1 MSSWKG
7 KTRGGLLGYKI
18 FLFLLKR
25 FNLRYA
31 YFLLYF
37 VAPYFIIF
45 VPKAR
50 KPMYYYFNTIMGYG
64 ILKSIRYL
72 LLNNLTFGKVLLD
85 KVVMMAELP
94 NKFTFD
100 FEGENHLHS
109 MANNGGGLIIGAHV
123 GNWEIAGHLLKRI
136 NTPVHIVM
144 LEAEHQKIK
153 ALLDN
158 VMTKKSMNIITIKD
172 DMSHLFQIKDALLNN
187 EIVAIHGDRF
197 LPDSKTI
204 TCNFMDY
211 DAEFPTGP
219 FYIAM
224 KYKKQVTYVSSV
236 KETNTHYHFTATKPK
251 MYPNSNKISER
262 EEKLKEM
269 ITDYIEQLEMIIKK
283 HPEQWFNYYYFWGE
297 EILTAKTLRRK

>member
-18 FLFLLKR
+18 FLFLLKN
-25 FNLRYA
+25 FSLKAA

-37 VAPYFIIF
+37 VAPYFILF

-50 KPMYYYFNTIMGYG
+50 KPMYYYYNTILGFGYF
-64 ILKSIRYL
+64 KTIRYL
-72 LLNNLTFGKVLLD
+72 LLNNIAFGKIIID

-94 NKFTFD
+94 NSFTFN
-100 FEGENHLHS
+100 FEGENHLHD
-109 MANNGGGLIIGAHV
+109 MANNEGGLIIGAHV
-123 GNWEIAGHLLKRI
+123 GNWEIAGHLLDRI
-136 NTPVHIVM
+136 NSPVHIVM

-153 ALLDN
+153 SLLDN
-158 VMTKKSMNIITIKD
+158 VMTKKKMRIITIKD

-204 TCNFMDY
+204 TCSFLGE
-211 DAEFPTGP
+211 DAQFPTGP

-224 KYKKQVTYVSSV
+224 KYKKPVTFVSSV
-236 KETNTHYHFTATKPK
+236 KKTNTHYHFIATKPK
-251 MYPNSNKISER
+251 VYQNSNKIIER
-262 EEKLKEM
+262 EISLKNM
-269 ITDYIEQLEMIIKK
+269 ITDYVEQLEIILKE
-283 HPEQWFNYYYFWGE
+283 HPEQWFNYYYFWG
-297 EILTAKTLRRK
+297 LSKNR